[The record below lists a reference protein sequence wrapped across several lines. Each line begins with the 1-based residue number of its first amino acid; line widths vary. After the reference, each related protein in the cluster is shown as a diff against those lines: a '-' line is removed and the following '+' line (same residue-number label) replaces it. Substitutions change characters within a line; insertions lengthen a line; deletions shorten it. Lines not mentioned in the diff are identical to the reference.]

1 MSSFNNFFS
10 IYEPTE
16 PPPIVSQEYQDM
28 LNQFYLPTDS
38 PSSTKQEDTSEDTP
52 EERRLKWI
60 TTTYFGDMP
69 KRPDNV
75 KSDTESFK
83 SKEDYVKTMSS
94 YIYNALENNG
104 LDADVWTPI
113 VVAQTAVESG
123 WGNEFSR
130 RNHNYGGIK
139 GKGSGKV
146 DTKEYNSETG
156 EYYTIQDEFKKYD
169 SIEDF
174 ADDFVKRLKNRFK
187 AFNNSPQEYV
197 QNIKSQGYFTAPLSD
212 YQRLID
218 STLQEVNKYL
228 Q

>member
-1 MSSFNNFFS
+1 MGSFNNFFS

-16 PPPIVSQEYQDM
+16 PPPIISQEYQDM

-38 PSSTKQEDTSEDTP
+38 PSSTKQEATP

-60 TTTYFGDMP
+60 TTTYFS
-69 KRPDNV
+69 NV
-75 KSDTESFK
+75 PQKPSTKVTKTESFK
-83 SKEDYVKTMSS
+83 NKEEYVKTISP
-94 YIYNALENNG
+94 YIYQALENNG

-174 ADDFVKRLKNRFK
+174 ANDFVKRLKNRFN
-187 AFNNSPQEYV
+187 AFNNSPEEYV
-197 QNIKSQGYFTAPLSD
+197 QNIKNKGYFTAPLSD
-212 YQRLID
+212 YQNLID

-228 Q
+228 S

>member
-16 PPPIVSQEYQDM
+16 PPPIVSSEYQDM
-28 LNQFYLPTDS
+28 LDQFYYPIS
-38 PSSTKQEDTSEDTP
+38 SSTENTSEDIP
-52 EERRLKWI
+52 EERKLKWI
-60 TTTYFGDMP
+60 TTTYLSSIP
-69 KRPDNV
+69 KKPNV
-75 KSDTESFK
+75 PKAFK
-83 SKEDYVKTMSS
+83 NRREYVETISP
-94 YIYNALENNG
+94 YIYQALQDNG
-104 LDADVWTPI
+104 LDADLWTPI

-146 DTKEYNSETG
+146 NTREYNPETG

-174 ADDFVKRLKNRFK
+174 ADDFVKRLKNRFN
-187 AFNNSPQEYV
+187 AFNNSPAEYV
-197 QNIKSQGYFTAPLSD
+197 QNIKDRGYFTAPLSD
-212 YQRLID
+212 YQNLID

-228 Q
+228 L

>member
-16 PPPIVSQEYQDM
+16 PPPIVSQEYQDL
-28 LNQFYLPTDS
+28 LNQFYLPTDF
-38 PSSTKQEDTSEDTP
+38 SSSEAQKDTP
-52 EERRLKWI
+52 EERKLKWI
-60 TTTYFGDMP
+60 TTTYFSNVP
-69 KRPDNV
+69 KNPSIEST
-75 KSDTESFK
+75 KSNIESFK
-83 SKEDYVKTMSS
+83 SKEEYVQTISP
-94 YIYNALENNG
+94 YIYQALQDNG
-104 LDADVWTPI
+104 LDADLWTPI

-146 DTKEYNSETG
+146 STKEYNPETG

-174 ADDFVKRLKNRFK
+174 ADDFVKRLKNRFN
-187 AFNNSPQEYV
+187 AFSDSPTEYV
-197 QNIKSQGYFTAPLSD
+197 QNIKDRGYFTAPLSD
-212 YQRLID
+212 YQNLID

-228 Q
+228 S

>member
-16 PPPIVSQEYQDM
+16 PPPIVSSDYQNILD
-28 LNQFYLPTDS
+28 QFYYPTN
-38 PSSTKQEDTSEDTP
+38 SSTEDTLEDTP
-52 EERRLKWI
+52 EERKLKWI
-60 TTTYFGDMP
+60 TTTYFSNVP
-69 KRPDNV
+69 KNPST
-75 KSDTESFK
+75 KSTKSNIESFK
-83 SKEDYVKTMSS
+83 SKEEYVQTISP
-94 YIYNALENNG
+94 YIYQALQDNG
-104 LDADVWTPI
+104 LDADLWTPI

-146 DTKEYNSETG
+146 STKEYNPETG

-174 ADDFVKRLKNRFK
+174 ADDFVKRLKNRFN
-187 AFNNSPQEYV
+187 AFSDSPTEYV
-197 QNIKSQGYFTAPLSD
+197 QNIKDRGYFTAPLSD
-212 YQRLID
+212 YQNLID

-228 Q
+228 S